1 MKKVTELEKDKSDM
15 HDLLDQSNQVNLS
28 NQQKIK
34 MISDKYLVII
44 KQLKKE
50 LIDFRKVALDHISN
64 VKHELKTAMVSQ
76 LQGALSLQMKRDEL
90 L

>member
-1 MKKVTELEKDKSDM
+1 
-15 HDLLDQSNQVNLS
+15 
-28 NQQKIK
+28 

-50 LIDFRKVALDHISN
+50 LIHFRKVALDHISN
-64 VKHELKTAMVSQ
+64 VKHELKNSMVSQ
-76 LQGALSLQMKRDEL
+76 LQNALSLQMKRDEL